1 MQSLNWG
8 SRIVWH
14 SIAKDCF
21 ALYNITCFLHRH
33 AVHVDYSYLDLSYLI
48 YYFLFLLHSGE
59 IKIFKVR
66 GLCLVGSGRAR
77 LVEIT
82 EIKLM
87 LQYTGSQRPHR
98 CCLLANKIEN
108 IDYRHVYARPSMTPN
123 KISSFRRG
131 SWPARNKRF
140 LGHST
145 NGISIDS
152 AVLVQLAFVTNEE
165 TDRQTT
171 LHR

>member
-1 MQSLNWG
+1 MFPTSSCCTCWLFVFRLKLFNLLFFV
-8 SRIVWH
+8 S
-14 SIAKDCF
+14 F
-21 ALYNITCFLHRH
+21 ATGYI
-33 AVHVDYSYLDLSYLI
+33 
-48 YYFLFLLHSGE
+48 HSGE

-152 AVLVQLAFVTNEE
+152 AVLVQLAFVTNEQR
-165 TDRQTT
+165 DRQTDHAT
-171 LHR
+171 SVSLTVGRILCYA